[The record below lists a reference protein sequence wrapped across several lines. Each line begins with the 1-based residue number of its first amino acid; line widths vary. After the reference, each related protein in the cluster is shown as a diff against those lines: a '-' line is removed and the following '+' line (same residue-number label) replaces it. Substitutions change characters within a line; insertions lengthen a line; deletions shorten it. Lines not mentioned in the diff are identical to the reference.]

1 MTKRDPDHHFL
12 AEVRDAIQRD
22 CGAPTSGA
30 RHFLDGLNLRGY
42 QIGAHLGTGSAGAVY
57 AATDPKGNNVAIKVL
72 PLPEGE
78 SAAKIFQREVKIG
91 QTIDHPSIV
100 KTLHTFDLGPAQFV
114 IMELVEGSTL
124 KTVLNGEPLEPKW
137 FFRIFEPLAEG
148 LQVAHS
154 MGVVHRDL
162 KPDNVMLAGDGTIK
176 ILDFGMARLVEDASV
191 TMTGTF
197 KGTVRYTAPE
207 QLSDS
212 KRAGPACDQFALGL
226 MMFEGLTGKLPY
238 QEHKQPM
245 QAVLERAQHEAYRL
259 SQIDSRFPDL
269 ASDVFARIL
278 ARDPEARYPSV
289 MEAYEALKT
298 AITSEG

>member
-1 MTKRDPDHHFL
+1 MTRREPTDQFL
-12 AEVRDAIQRD
+12 AEVRRAVENDGGQ
-22 CGAPTSGA
+22 APQEP

-42 QIGAHLGTGSAGAVY
+42 TLGNHLGTGSAGAVY
-57 AATDPKGNNVAIKVL
+57 EATDPKGNKVAVKVL
-72 PLPEGE
+72 PLPEGD

-124 KTVLNGEPLEPKW
+124 KTVLRGEPLEPKW
-137 FFRIFEPLAEG
+137 FYRIFEPLAEG
-148 LQVAHS
+148 LEVAHS
-154 MGVVHRDL
+154 KGVVHRDL
-162 KPDNVMLAGDGTIK
+162 KPENIMLAADGAIK

-226 MMFEGLTGKLPY
+226 LMFEGLTGKFPY
-238 QEHKQPM
+238 PEHKQPM
-245 QAVLERAQHEAYRL
+245 QAVLDRAQNDPWRL
-259 SQIDSRFPDL
+259 SQVDSRFPEE
-269 ASDVFARIL
+269 ASAVFARML
-278 ARDPEARYPSV
+278 AREPEDRYAGV
-289 MEAYEALKT
+289 LEAYNALKA
-298 AITSEG
+298 AITRT

>member
-1 MTKRDPDHHFL
+1 MTKREPTDHFL
-12 AEVRDAIQRD
+12 AEVRAAIQSD
-22 CGAPTSGA
+22 SGSSGGES

-42 QIGAHLGTGSAGAVY
+42 QLGAHLGTGAAGAVY
-57 AATDPKGNNVAIKVL
+57 RATDPQGYKVAIKVL
-72 PLPEGE
+72 PLPEGD

-100 KTLHTFDLGPAQFV
+100 KTLHTFALGPAQFV

-137 FFRIFEPLAEG
+137 FYRIFEPLAKG
-148 LQVAHS
+148 LEVAHS
-154 MGVVHRDL
+154 KGVVHRDL
-162 KPDNVMLAGDGTIK
+162 KPENVMLAGDGTIK

-226 MMFEGLTGKLPY
+226 MMFEGLTGKFPY

-259 SQIDSRFPDL
+259 SQVDSRFPEE

-278 ARDPEARYPSV
+278 AREPEARYPSV
-289 MEAYEALKT
+289 MEAYEALRS
-298 AITSEG
+298 AIRA